1 MKKLLSVLLIALLAF
16 GLLAGCGSESED
28 TRQEGANTGEPA
40 EGEGA
45 EGQPGEEEGAPEE
58 LQVIKVG
65 ASITPH
71 GEILA
76 QIKEDMKAQGYDLQI
91 VEFTDYVLPN
101 LSLDEGDLDANYFQH
116 QPYLDQ
122 FNEERGTKLVSI
134 AAIHYEPYG
143 LYPGKTASIEELPE
157 GAQISVPNDATN
169 EARALLLL
177 QDQGLITIRED
188 AGLNATIADIV
199 DNPKNLKIIEIE
211 AAQLTRSLQDV
222 DMSVINGNFAIQ
234 AGLNVSEDAVA
245 LEDKD
250 SLAAETF
257 ANVLVVREGDENRE
271 DLKALANALQSDKV
285 RDFIEKTYGGRRCAE
300 ILSDFQ
306 RQGKFSLDKI
316 LSGPRPSQRG
326 PRPFFTE
333 KSAGTF

>member
-40 EGEGA
+40 EGEEA
-45 EGQPGEEEGAPEE
+45 EGQPGEEGAPEE

-285 RDFIEKTYGGRRCAE
+285 RDFIEKTYGGAVVP
-300 ILSDFQ
+300 
-306 RQGKFSLDKI
+306 KF
-316 LSGPRPSQRG
+316 
-326 PRPFFTE
+326 
-333 KSAGTF
+333 

>member
-40 EGEGA
+40 EGEEA

-122 FNEERGTKLVSI
+122 FYEERGTMLVSI

-285 RDFIEKTYGGRRCAE
+285 RDFIEKTYGGAVVP
-300 ILSDFQ
+300 
-306 RQGKFSLDKI
+306 KF
-316 LSGPRPSQRG
+316 
-326 PRPFFTE
+326 
-333 KSAGTF
+333 